1 MIGIAIGLATTAWS
15 AVRSSR
21 VLQYALIAGAIL
33 LAILI
38 YGRGKKK
45 QGAAEAVARATER
58 VVKRM
63 ERNREIHRNIQGWP
77 LNHRARK
84 LRELDAAR

>member
-1 MIGIAIGLATTAWS
+1 MIGIAFGLATTAWS

-21 VLQYALIAGAIL
+21 LLQYALIAGAIL
-33 LAILI
+33 LAILV
-38 YGRGKKK
+38 YGGSKKR
-45 QGAAEAVARATER
+45 QGMAEAVARATEL

-63 ERNREIHRNIQGWP
+63 ERSREIHRNIQGWP
-77 LNHRARK
+77 LGHRARK